1 MVHAMDDP
9 AGIIAA
15 VIAAAD
21 KPYDVL
27 GVPRTASAAAI
38 RRQYLARAK
47 VIHPDKCDLPRA
59 TRAFQGARQR
69 APRPSRARFLF
80 SLARAD
86 PARRVWAPVAL
97 LRAPLVLASAYR
109 TLSSPDA
116 RQRYDATGQTAD
128 STRDPYGPADA
139 APSAEHMFTSVAE
152 QLLREFLGGN
162 FGNLVRLIETLAMW
176 TGQPPPA
183 TARVTGMLQS
193 AHGAARGVQDFLHRV
208 QFDTVRLWE
217 LQGQFRQLAWTDVL
231 PATIALVR
239 MGRALTAIAEAVPW
253 SAHWLLQLA
262 PIALSALAIALDA
275 TERVLLVTAGA
286 WTVLAAVVAEATAQ
300 LLHPDSPSWSSD
312 DSPSRSR
319 AYHR

>member
-69 APRPSRARFLF
+69 APRPSRARLLF

-183 TARVTGMLQS
+183 TARRPPP
-193 AHGAARGVQDFLHRV
+193 AGAAFFTDRNIRMHACAHVNHMLRACSMNGAYTRACWCSENLSKPKFVLRRKQRRKF
-208 QFDTVRLWE
+208 
-217 LQGQFRQLAWTDVL
+217 FRDHV
-231 PATIALVR
+231 
-239 MGRALTAIAEAVPW
+239 
-253 SAHWLLQLA
+253 
-262 PIALSALAIALDA
+262 
-275 TERVLLVTAGA
+275 
-286 WTVLAAVVAEATAQ
+286 
-300 LLHPDSPSWSSD
+300 SSTL
-312 DSPSRSR
+312 
-319 AYHR
+319 